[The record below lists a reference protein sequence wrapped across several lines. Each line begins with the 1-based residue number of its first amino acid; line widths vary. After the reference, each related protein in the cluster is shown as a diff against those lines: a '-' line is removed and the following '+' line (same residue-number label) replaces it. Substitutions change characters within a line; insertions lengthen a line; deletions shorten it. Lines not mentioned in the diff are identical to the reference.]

1 VYALRYAIWTWG
13 ANARK
18 KFNHEEHEAHE
29 AHEEESKNISATMAI
44 LIVL

>member
-29 AHEEESKNISATMAI
+29 EESKNISATMAI